1 MASWQIRIDVG
12 GTFTDGW
19 ALSPEGICRRCKV
32 LSSGIIRTRVVS
44 CQDGWVVCERP
55 LSEHAAG
62 LEGFRAAEGEVV
74 LESRPNEGRLRF
86 GVEIPAGTTLELTS
100 GEDAAVV
107 AARLLSG
114 TAPGERFPDCDL
126 RVATT
131 RGTNALLEG
140 KGEPVDLITSVGFE
154 SLLEIRD
161 QRRPD
166 LFELSP
172 TIAIPVTRQVVGV
185 PGRCDRK
192 GGEIEELDLS
202 VLVDFQPGK
211 AVAVALVNA
220 DQAPQHEKRVAA
232 FLEELGC
239 ENPSVSHELA
249 PVMRLW
255 PRMETAV
262 ANAYLSPIM
271 GEFVAGLQASLPGV
285 SVSLMTS
292 AGQLKSL
299 EAFRPIDSLLSG
311 PAGGIAGAAALAK
324 SAGLDRVLTVDMGGT
339 STDVARIAGEPGYRY
354 EQVIGPV
361 KVLAPAVRIETVAA
375 GGGSIC
381 RWHNGGLEVG
391 PESAGSDPGPAC
403 YGRGGPLTVTDV
415 NLLLGLM
422 DERKAG
428 IPLDRNAAHE
438 KFEDLRVA
446 MGGNPDSGELLKGLR
461 KIAINHMAEALRQ
474 VSTREGYDCRD
485 HALIAFGGAGPQHA
499 CALAR
504 ELGIRT
510 ILIPGDAGLL
520 SAWGLHQAGD
530 RELRT
535 RQILR
540 PLDGSVNEEMS
551 GLSEGRAIHRGLFEL
566 RLKGQDS
573 CLEIETPEKT
583 SFAELVSEFEA
594 RYLALYGYERP
605 ADREIE
611 WVTLRVELKGSSPE
625 SASETFKMTGLV
637 EEDRIEQDAFST
649 LCLEK
654 GWRVFEGSNGS
665 LKLEWEGEDAQ
676 SEQTLLV
683 VEAELFRRRF
693 EGVVEEMGELLRR
706 TALSTNIKER
716 LDFSCAL
723 LDSKGFLVV
732 NAPHIPVHLGA
743 LGLCVRKVS
752 VDHSWQEGETVVVNH
767 PAFGGSHLPDVTVIS
782 PVFVSGELI
791 GFVANRAHHAEI
803 GGKTPGSMP
812 PDATCLAEEG
822 IVIPPTLFTEIGP
835 DFFKESR
842 SPADN
847 IADLTAQV
855 AANRHGVQAVRAL
868 TSSSSVETITGHMEG
883 LYRRATGIL
892 EHSLGGFLECRAS
905 DQMDDGSVIQVAISL
920 GKKLR
925 VDFTGSAGTHPGN
938 LNATPAIVRSAV
950 LYALRLW
957 VDEDMPLNEGL
968 LENVEIITEEGILNP
983 PLTADPATC
992 PAVVGGNI
1000 ETSQR
1005 IVDVLLQALGI
1016 QSNGQGTM
1024 NNFLFGNERFGFYE
1038 TIGGGAGAGPGW
1050 NGRSG
1055 CHVHM
1060 SNTAITDVEVLEERY
1075 PVRVREFAI
1084 RRGSGGE
1091 GVWKGGDGLIREIE
1105 FLESM
1110 TVSLLTQRRNQ
1121 GPQPNGLAGRQQHF
1135 HGGEWLEL
1143 AGITSLEV
1151 VPGDRIRIETPGG
1164 GGWLQECETRVS
1176 LRHEQRKTSDY
1187 DLPQNILWMER
1198 RRPCD
1203 HAQV

>member
-1 MASWQIRIDVG
+1 MSDHP
-12 GTFTDGW
+12 
-19 ALSPEGICRRCKV
+19 S
-32 LSSGIIRTRVVS
+32 
-44 CQDGWVVCERP
+44 
-55 LSEHAAG
+55 G
-62 LEGFRAAEGEVV
+62 LEGFETTDGQVV
-74 LESRPNEGRLRF
+74 LESRPNEGKLRF
-86 GVEIPAGTTLELTS
+86 ETAIPAGTTLELTS

-114 TAPGERFPDCDL
+114 TAPGEHFPKCDL

-161 QRRPD
+161 QRRPH

-172 TIAIPVTRQVVGV
+172 SIAIPVTRQVIGV
-185 PGRCDRK
+185 AGRWDRK
-192 GGEIEELDLS
+192 GVEIEELDLA
-202 VLVDFQPGK
+202 VLADFRPGK
-211 AVAVALVNA
+211 AVAVALLNA
-220 DQAPQHEKRVAA
+220 DLVPEHEERVTAC
-232 FLEELGC
+232 LLELGC
-239 ENPSVSHELA
+239 ENVSVSHELA
-249 PVMRLW
+249 PVIRLW

-262 ANAYLSPIM
+262 ANAYLTPIM
-271 GEFVAGLQASLPGV
+271 GEFVARIQAGLPGV
-285 SVSLMTS
+285 PVTLMTS

-299 EAFRPIDSLLSG
+299 DLYRPVDSLLSG

-324 SAGLDRVLTVDMGGT
+324 SVKLDRVLTFDMGGT

-354 EQVIGPV
+354 EQQIGPV

-381 RWHNGGLEVG
+381 QWRNGGLEVG
-391 PESAGSDPGPAC
+391 PESAGSEPGPAC

-422 DERKAG
+422 DEDKAG
-428 IPLDRNAAHE
+428 IPLDRAASLE
-438 KFEDLRVA
+438 KFEKLRMA
-446 MGGNPDSGELLKGLR
+446 IGGSPNENELLNGLR
-461 KIAINHMAEALRQ
+461 KIAINHMAEALRL

-510 ILIPGDAGLL
+510 ILIPSDAGLL

-530 RELRT
+530 RELRV

-540 PLDGSVNEEMS
+540 QLDESVNEEILELS
-551 GLSEGRAIHRGLFEL
+551 GARSIHRCLFEL

-573 CLEIETPEKT
+573 CLEIETQGRT
-583 SFAELVSEFEA
+583 SLAELVSEFEA
-594 RYLALYGYERP
+594 RYRALYGYERP
-605 ADREIE
+605 AGREIE
-611 WVTLRVELKGSSPE
+611 WVTLRVELAGNSLDVE
-625 SASETFKMTGLV
+625 VETFEMVGLV

-649 LCLEK
+649 LSLEK

-665 LKLEWEGEDAQ
+665 VKLEWEGEEIRSD
-676 SEQTLLV
+676 QTLSV

-723 LDSKGFLVV
+723 LDARGFLVV

-752 VDHSWQEGETVVVNH
+752 ENHTWSEGETIVVNH

-782 PVFVSGELI
+782 PIFESDQLL

-822 IVIPPTLFTEIGP
+822 IVIPPTLFDEMGP
-835 DFFKESR
+835 DFFNESR

-855 AANRHGVQAVRAL
+855 SANRHGVAAIREMVA
-868 TSSSSVETITGHMEG
+868 SSSVAAVANHMEG
-883 LYRRATGIL
+883 LYQRATGIL
-892 EHSLGGFLECRAS
+892 ARSLTGFSDCRAA
-905 DQMDDGSVIQVAISL
+905 DQMDDGSVIQVAMSCHD
-920 GKKLR
+920 KLR
-925 VDFTGSAGTHPGN
+925 IDFTGSAGTHPGN

-957 VDEDMPLNEGL
+957 VNEDMPLNEGL
-968 LENVEIITEEGILNP
+968 LENVEIITEVGILDP
-983 PLTADPATC
+983 PLTADPTTC

-1016 QSNGQGTM
+1016 QANGQGTM
-1024 NNFLFGNERFGFYE
+1024 NNFLFGNDRFGFYE
-1038 TIGGGAGAGPGW
+1038 TMGGGAGAGPGW

-1060 SNTAITDVEVLEERY
+1060 SNTAITDVEILEERY

-1091 GVWKGGDGLIREIE
+1091 GTWKGGDGLIREIE
-1105 FLESM
+1105 FLEAM
-1110 TVSLLTQRRNQ
+1110 TVSLLTQRRTR
-1121 GPQPNGLAGRQQHF
+1121 GPQPNGQPGRQQHF
-1135 HGGEWLEL
+1135 HAGEWQEL
-1143 AGITSLEV
+1143 KGITSVEV
-1151 VPGDRIRIETPGG
+1151 VLGDRIRIETPGG
-1164 GGWLQECETRVS
+1164 GGWLQESQTCV
-1176 LRHEQRKTSDY
+1176 
-1187 DLPQNILWMER
+1187 
-1198 RRPCD
+1198 
-1203 HAQV
+1203 

>member
-1 MASWQIRIDVG
+1 MAAWQIRIDVG

-19 ALSPEGICRRCKV
+19 ALSPQGACLRCKL

-44 CQDGWVVCERP
+44 SQGGWVLCERP
-55 LSEHAAG
+55 LSDHPSG
-62 LEGFRAAEGEVV
+62 LEGFETTDGQVV
-74 LESRPNEGRLRF
+74 LESRPNEGKLRF
-86 GVEIPAGTTLELTS
+86 ETAIPAGTTLELTS

-114 TAPGERFPDCDL
+114 TAPGEHFPKCDL

-161 QRRPD
+161 QRRPH

-172 TIAIPVTRQVVGV
+172 SIAIPVTRQVIGV
-185 PGRCDRK
+185 AGRWDRK
-192 GGEIEELDLS
+192 GVEIEELDLA
-202 VLVDFQPGK
+202 VLAGFRPGK
-211 AVAVALVNA
+211 AVAVALLNA
-220 DQAPQHEKRVAA
+220 DLVPEHEERVTAC
-232 FLEELGC
+232 LLELGC
-239 ENPSVSHELA
+239 ENVSVSHELA
-249 PVMRLW
+249 PVIRLW

-262 ANAYLSPIM
+262 ANAYLTPIM
-271 GEFVAGLQASLPGV
+271 GEFVARIQAGLPGV
-285 SVSLMTS
+285 PVTLMTS

-299 EAFRPIDSLLSG
+299 DLYRPVDSLLSG

-324 SAGLDRVLTVDMGGT
+324 SVKLDRVLTFDMGGT

-354 EQVIGPV
+354 EQQIGPV

-381 RWHNGGLEVG
+381 QWRNGGLEVG
-391 PESAGSDPGPAC
+391 PESAGSEPGPAC

-422 DERKAG
+422 DEDKAG
-428 IPLDRNAAHE
+428 IPLDRAASLE
-438 KFEDLRVA
+438 KFEKLRMA
-446 MGGNPDSGELLKGLR
+446 IGGSPNENELLNGLR
-461 KIAINHMAEALRQ
+461 KIAINHMAEALRL

-510 ILIPGDAGLL
+510 ILIPSDAGLL

-530 RELRT
+530 RELRV

-540 PLDGSVNEEMS
+540 QLDESVNEEILELS
-551 GLSEGRAIHRGLFEL
+551 GARSIHRCLFEL

-573 CLEIETPEKT
+573 CLEIETQGRT
-583 SFAELVSEFEA
+583 SLAELVSEFEA
-594 RYLALYGYERP
+594 RYWALYGYERP
-605 ADREIE
+605 AGREIE
-611 WVTLRVELKGSSPE
+611 WVTLRVELAGNSLDVE
-625 SASETFKMTGLV
+625 VETFEMVGLV

-649 LCLEK
+649 LSLEK

-665 LKLEWEGEDAQ
+665 VKLEWEGEEIRSD
-676 SEQTLLV
+676 QTLSV

-723 LDSKGFLVV
+723 LDARGFLVV

-752 VDHSWQEGETVVVNH
+752 ENHTWSEGETIVVNH

-782 PVFVSGELI
+782 PIFESDQLL

-822 IVIPPTLFTEIGP
+822 IVIPPTLFDEIGP
-835 DFFKESR
+835 DFFNESR

-855 AANRHGVQAVRAL
+855 SANRHGVAAIREMVA
-868 TSSSSVETITGHMEG
+868 SSSVATVANHMEG
-883 LYRRATGIL
+883 LYQRATGIL
-892 EHSLGGFLECRAS
+892 ARSLTGFSDCRAA
-905 DQMDDGSVIQVAISL
+905 DQMDDGSVIQVAMSCHD
-920 GKKLR
+920 KLR
-925 VDFTGSAGTHPGN
+925 IDFTGSAGTHPGN

-957 VDEDMPLNEGL
+957 VNEDMPLNEGL
-968 LENVEIITEEGILNP
+968 LENVEIITEVGILDP
-983 PLTADPATC
+983 PLTADPTTC

-1016 QSNGQGTM
+1016 QANGQGTM
-1024 NNFLFGNERFGFYE
+1024 NNFLFGNDRFGFYE
-1038 TIGGGAGAGPGW
+1038 TMGGGAGAGPGW

-1060 SNTAITDVEVLEERY
+1060 SNTAITDVEILEERY

-1091 GVWKGGDGLIREIE
+1091 GTWKGGDGLIREIE
-1105 FLESM
+1105 FLEAM
-1110 TVSLLTQRRNQ
+1110 TVSLLTQRRTR
-1121 GPQPNGLAGRQQHF
+1121 GPQPNGQPGRQQHF
-1135 HGGEWLEL
+1135 HAGEWQEL
-1143 AGITSLEV
+1143 KGITSVEV
-1151 VPGDRIRIETPGG
+1151 VLGDRIRIETPGG
-1164 GGWLQECETRVS
+1164 GGWLQESQTCV
-1176 LRHEQRKTSDY
+1176 
-1187 DLPQNILWMER
+1187 
-1198 RRPCD
+1198 
-1203 HAQV
+1203 

>member
-1 MASWQIRIDVG
+1 MAAWQIRIDVG

-19 ALSPEGICRRCKV
+19 ALSPEGVCLRCKV

-44 CQDGWVVCERP
+44 SRDGWVVCEKA
-55 LSEHAAG
+55 LSGHSSG
-62 LEGFRAAEGEVV
+62 LEGFRTSEGEVV
-74 LESRPNEGRLRF
+74 LESSPLEGRLRF
-86 GVEIPAGTTLELTS
+86 ASDLPPGRMIELTS

-107 AARLLSG
+107 AARLLTG
-114 TAPGERFPDCDL
+114 TSPREKFPDCDL

-140 KGEPVDLITSVGFE
+140 KGEPVDLITSSGFE

-172 TIAIPVTRQVVGV
+172 SIAIPVTRKVIGLA
-185 PGRCDRK
+185 GRGDRN
-192 GGEIEELDLS
+192 GREIEALNLDSLD
-202 VLVDFQPGK
+202 DFHPGK
-211 AVAVALVNA
+211 AVAIAMLNA
-220 DQAPQHEKRVAA
+220 DQFPQHEVRVAEY
-232 FLEELGC
+232 LEANGC
-239 ENPSVSHELA
+239 ENISVSHILA
-249 PVMRLW
+249 PVIRLW

-271 GEFVAGLQASLPGV
+271 HEFITEIQAGLPGV
-285 SVSLMTS
+285 PVSLMTS
-292 AGQLKSL
+292 SGQLKSL
-299 EAFRPIDSLLSG
+299 DMFRPIDGLLSG

-324 SAGLDRVLTVDMGGT
+324 AADMGCVLTLDMGGT
-339 STDVARIAGEPGYRY
+339 STDVARISGEPGYRY

-361 KVLAPAVRIETVAA
+361 KVLAPAVQIETVAA

-381 RWHNGGLEVG
+381 QWRNGGLEVG

-422 DERKAG
+422 EEGKAG
-428 IPLDRNAAHE
+428 IPLNREASLAKLE
-438 KFEDLRVA
+438 ELRVA
-446 MGGNPDSGELLKGLR
+446 IGGTLDSRDLLMGLR

-474 VSTREGYDCRD
+474 VSTREGYDCRE

-504 ELGIRT
+504 ELEIRT

-535 RQILR
+535 KQILR
-540 PLDGSVNEEMS
+540 PLDGSVDDEIRK
-551 GLSEGRAIHRGLFEL
+551 LSAGRSIHRCLFEL
-566 RLKGQDS
+566 RLAGQDS
-573 CLEIETPEKT
+573 CLEIEMREKV
-583 SFAELVSEFEA
+583 SVAELVSAFES
-594 RYLALYGYERP
+594 RYRSLYGYERP
-605 ADREIE
+605 SDREIE
-611 WVTLRVELKGSSPE
+611 WVTLRVELIGSS
-625 SASETFKMTGLV
+625 SVVAKETFEIIGLV

-654 GWRVFEGSNGS
+654 GWRLYRGSRGS
-665 LKLEWEGEDAQ
+665 LKLEWDGQEIGSKE
-676 SEQTLLV
+676 SLSV

-723 LDSKGFLVV
+723 LDSRGFLVV

-743 LGLCVRKVS
+743 LGLCVRKIS
-752 VDHSWQEGETVVVNH
+752 ESHPWKDGDTIVVNH

-782 PVFVSGELI
+782 PVFVAEGLL

-803 GGKTPGSMP
+803 GGRTPGSMP
-812 PDATCLAEEG
+812 PDATCLEEEG
-822 IVIPPTLFTEIGP
+822 VVIPPTLFSAIGV
-835 DFFKESR
+835 DFFNKSR
-842 SPADN
+842 SPSDN

-855 AANRHGVQAVRAL
+855 SANAHGVEAIRAMAA
-868 TSSSSVETITGHMEG
+868 SSSFEAITRHMRG
-883 LYRRATGIL
+883 LYERAADKL
-892 EHSLGGFLECRAS
+892 DQRLVGFFECGAS
-905 DQMDDGSVIQVAISL
+905 DQMDDGSVIQVAMSFDER
-920 GKKLR
+920 LR
-925 VDFTGSAGTHPGN
+925 IDFTGSAGTHPGN
-938 LNATPAIVRSAV
+938 LNAPPAIVRSAV

-957 VDEDMPLNEGL
+957 IDEDIPLNEGL
-968 LENVEIITEEGILNP
+968 LERVEIITDEGILDP
-983 PLTADPATC
+983 PLTADPGTC

-1005 IVDVLLQALGI
+1005 VVDVLLEALAIQA
-1016 QSNGQGTM
+1016 NGQGTM
-1024 NNFLFGNERFGFYE
+1024 NNLIFGNERFGFYE
-1038 TIGGGAGAGPGW
+1038 TIGGGSGAGPGW

-1055 CHVHM
+1055 AHVHM
-1060 SNTAITDVEVLEERY
+1060 SNTAITDVEILEERY
-1075 PVRVREFAI
+1075 PVRVNEFAI

-1091 GVWKGGDGLIREIE
+1091 GFWKGGDGLIREIE
-1105 FLESM
+1105 FLEEM

-1121 GPQPNGLAGRQQHF
+1121 GPRPNGKPGRQQHF
-1135 HGGEWLEL
+1135 HAGEWRELE
-1143 AGITSLEV
+1143 GITSVEV
-1151 VPGDRIRIETPGG
+1151 VSGDRIRIETPGG
-1164 GGWLQECETRVS
+1164 GGWLQESLTRV
-1176 LRHEQRKTSDY
+1176 
-1187 DLPQNILWMER
+1187 
-1198 RRPCD
+1198 
-1203 HAQV
+1203 

>member
-1 MASWQIRIDVG
+1 MAAWQIRIDVG

-19 ALSPEGICRRCKV
+19 ALSPEGVCLRCKV

-44 CQDGWVVCERP
+44 IEDGWVVCERA
-55 LSEHAAG
+55 LSAHPSG
-62 LEGFRAAEGEVV
+62 LEGFRTGEGQVV
-74 LESRPNEGRLRF
+74 LASCPRDGKLRF
-86 GVEIPAGTTLELTS
+86 ASEVPVGQTLELTS
-100 GEDAAVV
+100 GENAAVV
-107 AARLLSG
+107 VARLLTG
-114 TAPGERFPDCDL
+114 TAPGESFPGCDL

-140 KGEPVDLITSVGFE
+140 KGEPVDLITSFGFE

-172 TIAIPVTRQVVGV
+172 SISIPVTRQVIGL

-192 GGEIEELDLS
+192 GREIEALDLNALS
-202 VLVDFQPGK
+202 RFEPGR
-211 AVAVALVNA
+211 AVAIAMPNA
-220 DQAPQHEKRVAA
+220 DQSPQHELRVAEY
-232 FLEELGC
+232 LEANGC
-239 ENPSVSHELA
+239 ANVSVSHILA
-249 PVMRLW
+249 PVIRLW

-271 GEFVAGLQASLPGV
+271 REFIAEIQAGLPEV
-285 SVSLMTS
+285 PVSLMTS
-292 AGQLKSL
+292 SGQLKSL
-299 EAFRPIDSLLSG
+299 EMFRPIDGLLSG

-324 SAGLDRVLTVDMGGT
+324 AAGMSCVLTFDMGGT

-354 EQVIGPV
+354 EQEIGPV

-381 RWHNGGLEVG
+381 QWRNGGLEVG
-391 PESAGSDPGPAC
+391 PESAGADPGPAC

-422 DERKAG
+422 DEGKAG
-428 IPLDRNAAHE
+428 IPLDREASLR
-438 KFEDLRVA
+438 KFEELRLA
-446 MGGNPDSGELLKGLR
+446 IGGSLDSRELLNGLR
-461 KIAINHMAEALRQ
+461 KIAINHMAEALRL

-504 ELGIRT
+504 ELEIRT

-535 RQILR
+535 QQILR
-540 PLDGSVNEEMS
+540 PLDGSVDIEIQR
-551 GLSEGRAIHRGLFEL
+551 LSEGRSIHRCLFEL
-566 RLKGQDS
+566 RLTGQDS
-573 CLEIETPEKT
+573 CLEIETQEKT
-583 SFAELVSEFEA
+583 SVVELVSEFES
-594 RYLALYGYERP
+594 RYRTLYGYERP
-605 ADREIE
+605 AGREIE
-611 WVTLRVELKGSSPE
+611 WVALRVELRGSSPVVE
-625 SASETFKMTGLV
+625 KEIFEMSEFI

-649 LCLEK
+649 VSLEK
-654 GWRVFEGSNGS
+654 GWRVYQGSRGS
-665 LKLEWEGEDAQ
+665 LKLEWEGAQ
-676 SEQTLLV
+676 EGSQETLVV

-716 LDFSCAL
+716 LDFSCAF
-723 LDSKGFLVV
+723 LDSRGFLVV

-752 VDHSWQEGETVVVNH
+752 ASHFWKDGETIVVNH

-782 PVFVSGELI
+782 PVFVAEGLI

-812 PDATCLAEEG
+812 PDAICLAEEG
-822 IVIPPTLFTEIGP
+822 IVIPPTLFSAIGV
-835 DFFKESR
+835 DFFNESR
-842 SPADN
+842 SPSDN
-847 IADLTAQV
+847 IADLIAQV
-855 AANRHGVQAVRAL
+855 SANRHGVEAIRSMAA
-868 TSSSSVETITGHMEG
+868 SSSFKTITGHMQG
-883 LYRRATGIL
+883 LYERATRIL
-892 EHSLGGFLECRAS
+892 DQSLAGFVECGAC
-905 DQMDDGSVIQVAISL
+905 DQMDDGSVIQVAISFDE
-920 GKKLR
+920 KLR

-938 LNATPAIVRSAV
+938 LNAPPAIVRSAV

-968 LENVEIITEEGILNP
+968 LEKVEIITEEGILDP
-983 PLTADPATC
+983 PLTADSTTC

-1005 IVDVLLQALGI
+1005 VVDVLLQALGI
-1016 QSNGQGTM
+1016 QANGQGTM

-1055 CHVHM
+1055 SHVHM

-1091 GVWKGGDGLIREIE
+1091 GFWKGGDGLIREIE
-1105 FLESM
+1105 FLEAM
-1110 TVSLLTQRRNQ
+1110 TVSLLTQRRNR
-1121 GPQPNGLAGRQQHF
+1121 GPRPNGQAGRQQHY
-1135 HGGEWLEL
+1135 HAGEWRELE
-1143 AGITSLEV
+1143 GITSVDV
-1151 VPGDRIRIETPGG
+1151 VSGDRIRIETPGG
-1164 GGWLQECETRVS
+1164 GGWLQESRTRV
-1176 LRHEQRKTSDY
+1176 
-1187 DLPQNILWMER
+1187 
-1198 RRPCD
+1198 
-1203 HAQV
+1203 

>member
-1 MASWQIRIDVG
+1 MAAWQIRIDVG

-19 ALSPEGICRRCKV
+19 ALSPQGACLRCKL

-44 CQDGWVVCERP
+44 SQGGWVLCERP
-55 LSEHAAG
+55 LSDHPSG
-62 LEGFRAAEGEVV
+62 LEGFETTDGQVV
-74 LESRPNEGRLRF
+74 LESRPNEGKLRF
-86 GVEIPAGTTLELTS
+86 ETAIPAGTTLELTS

-114 TAPGERFPDCDL
+114 TAPGEHFPKCDL

-161 QRRPD
+161 QRRPH

-172 TIAIPVTRQVVGV
+172 SIAIPVTRQVIGV
-185 PGRCDRK
+185 AGRWDRK
-192 GGEIEELDLS
+192 GVEIEELDLA
-202 VLVDFQPGK
+202 VLAGFRPGK
-211 AVAVALVNA
+211 AVAVALLNA
-220 DQAPQHEKRVAA
+220 DLVPEHEERVTAC
-232 FLEELGC
+232 LLELGC
-239 ENPSVSHELA
+239 ENISVSHELA
-249 PVMRLW
+249 PVIRLW

-271 GEFVAGLQASLPGV
+271 GEFVARIQAGLPGV
-285 SVSLMTS
+285 PVTLMTS

-299 EAFRPIDSLLSG
+299 DLYRPVDSLLSG

-324 SAGLDRVLTVDMGGT
+324 SVKLDRVLTFDMGGT

-354 EQVIGPV
+354 EQQIGPV

-381 RWHNGGLEVG
+381 QWRNGGLEVG
-391 PESAGSDPGPAC
+391 PESAGSEPGPAC

-422 DERKAG
+422 DEDKAG
-428 IPLDRNAAHE
+428 IPLDRAASLE
-438 KFEDLRVA
+438 KFEKLRMA
-446 MGGNPDSGELLKGLR
+446 IGGSPNENELLNGLR
-461 KIAINHMAEALRQ
+461 KIAINHMAEALRL

-510 ILIPGDAGLL
+510 ILIPSDAGLL

-530 RELRT
+530 RELRV

-540 PLDGSVNEEMS
+540 QLDESVNEEILELS
-551 GLSEGRAIHRGLFEL
+551 GARSIHRCLFEL

-573 CLEIETPEKT
+573 CLEIETQGRT
-583 SFAELVSEFEA
+583 SLAELVSEFEA
-594 RYLALYGYERP
+594 RYWALYGYERP
-605 ADREIE
+605 AGREIE
-611 WVTLRVELKGSSPE
+611 WVTLRVELAGNSLDVE
-625 SASETFKMTGLV
+625 VETFEMVGLV

-649 LCLEK
+649 LSLEK

-665 LKLEWEGEDAQ
+665 VKLEWEGEEIRSD
-676 SEQTLLV
+676 QTLSV

-723 LDSKGFLVV
+723 LDARGFLVV

-752 VDHSWQEGETVVVNH
+752 ENHTWSEGETIVVNH

-782 PVFVSGELI
+782 PIFESDQLL

-822 IVIPPTLFTEIGP
+822 IVIPPTLFDEIGP
-835 DFFKESR
+835 DFFNESR

-855 AANRHGVQAVRAL
+855 SANRHGVAAIREMVA
-868 TSSSSVETITGHMEG
+868 SSSVATVANHMEG
-883 LYRRATGIL
+883 LYQRATGIL
-892 EHSLGGFLECRAS
+892 ARSLTGFSDCRAA
-905 DQMDDGSVIQVAISL
+905 DQMDDGSVIQVAMSCHD
-920 GKKLR
+920 KLR
-925 VDFTGSAGTHPGN
+925 IDFTGSAGTHPGN

-957 VDEDMPLNEGL
+957 VNEDMPLNEGL
-968 LENVEIITEEGILNP
+968 LENVEIITEVGILDP
-983 PLTADPATC
+983 PLTADPTTC

-1016 QSNGQGTM
+1016 QANGQGTM
-1024 NNFLFGNERFGFYE
+1024 NNFLFGNDRFGFYE
-1038 TIGGGAGAGPGW
+1038 TMGGGAGAGPGW

-1060 SNTAITDVEVLEERY
+1060 SNTAITDVEILEERY

-1091 GVWKGGDGLIREIE
+1091 GTWKGGDGLIREIE
-1105 FLESM
+1105 FLEAM
-1110 TVSLLTQRRNQ
+1110 TVSLLTQRRTR
-1121 GPQPNGLAGRQQHF
+1121 GPQPNGQPGRQQHF
-1135 HGGEWLEL
+1135 HAGEWQEL
-1143 AGITSLEV
+1143 KGITSVEV
-1151 VPGDRIRIETPGG
+1151 VLGDRIRIETPGG
-1164 GGWLQECETRVS
+1164 GGWLQESQTCV
-1176 LRHEQRKTSDY
+1176 
-1187 DLPQNILWMER
+1187 
-1198 RRPCD
+1198 
-1203 HAQV
+1203 

>member
-1 MASWQIRIDVG
+1 MAAWQIRIDVG

-19 ALSPEGICRRCKV
+19 ALSPQGACLRCKL

-44 CQDGWVVCERP
+44 CQGGWVLCERP
-55 LSEHAAG
+55 LSDHPSG
-62 LEGFRAAEGEVV
+62 LEGFETTDGQVV
-74 LESRPNEGRLRF
+74 LESRPNEGKLRF
-86 GVEIPAGTTLELTS
+86 ETAIPAGTTLELTS

-114 TAPGERFPDCDL
+114 TAPGEHFPKCDL

-161 QRRPD
+161 QRRPH

-172 TIAIPVTRQVVGV
+172 SIAIPVTRQVIGV
-185 PGRCDRK
+185 AGRWDRK
-192 GGEIEELDLS
+192 GVEIEELDLA
-202 VLVDFQPGK
+202 VLAGFRPGK
-211 AVAVALVNA
+211 AVAVALLNA
-220 DQAPQHEKRVAA
+220 DLVPEHEERVTAC
-232 FLEELGC
+232 LLELGC
-239 ENPSVSHELA
+239 ENVSVSHELA
-249 PVMRLW
+249 PVIRLW

-262 ANAYLSPIM
+262 ANAYLTPIM
-271 GEFVAGLQASLPGV
+271 GEFVARIQAGLPGV
-285 SVSLMTS
+285 PVTLMTS

-299 EAFRPIDSLLSG
+299 DLYRPVDSLLSG

-324 SAGLDRVLTVDMGGT
+324 SVKLDRVLTFDMGGT

-354 EQVIGPV
+354 EQQIGPV

-381 RWHNGGLEVG
+381 QWRNGGLEVG
-391 PESAGSDPGPAC
+391 PESAGSEPGPAC

-422 DERKAG
+422 DEDKAG
-428 IPLDRNAAHE
+428 IPLDRAASLE
-438 KFEDLRVA
+438 KFEKLRMA
-446 MGGNPDSGELLKGLR
+446 IGGSPNENELLNGLR
-461 KIAINHMAEALRQ
+461 KIAINHMAEALRL

-510 ILIPGDAGLL
+510 ILIPSDAGLL

-530 RELRT
+530 RELRV

-540 PLDGSVNEEMS
+540 QLDESVNEEILELS
-551 GLSEGRAIHRGLFEL
+551 GARSIHRCLFEL

-573 CLEIETPEKT
+573 CLEIETQGRT
-583 SFAELVSEFEA
+583 SLAELVSEFEA
-594 RYLALYGYERP
+594 RYRALYGYERP
-605 ADREIE
+605 AGREIE
-611 WVTLRVELKGSSPE
+611 WVTLRVELAGNSLDVE
-625 SASETFKMTGLV
+625 VETFEMVGLV

-649 LCLEK
+649 LSLEK

-665 LKLEWEGEDAQ
+665 VKLEWEGEEIRSD
-676 SEQTLLV
+676 QTLSV

-723 LDSKGFLVV
+723 LDARGFLVV

-752 VDHSWQEGETVVVNH
+752 ENHTWSEGETIVVNH

-782 PVFVSGELI
+782 PIFESDQLL

-822 IVIPPTLFTEIGP
+822 IVIPPTLFDEIGP
-835 DFFKESR
+835 DFFNESR

-855 AANRHGVQAVRAL
+855 SANRHGVAAIREMVA
-868 TSSSSVETITGHMEG
+868 SSSVAAVANHMEG
-883 LYRRATGIL
+883 LYQRATGIL
-892 EHSLGGFLECRAS
+892 ARSLTGFSDCRAA
-905 DQMDDGSVIQVAISL
+905 DQMDDGSVIQVAMSCHD
-920 GKKLR
+920 KLR
-925 VDFTGSAGTHPGN
+925 IDFTGSAGTHPGN

-957 VDEDMPLNEGL
+957 VNEDIPLNEGL
-968 LENVEIITEEGILNP
+968 LENVEIITEVGILDP
-983 PLTADPATC
+983 PLTADPTTC

-1016 QSNGQGTM
+1016 QANGQGTM
-1024 NNFLFGNERFGFYE
+1024 NNFLFGNDRFGFYE
-1038 TIGGGAGAGPGW
+1038 TMGGGAGAGPGW

-1060 SNTAITDVEVLEERY
+1060 SNTAITDVEILEERY

-1091 GVWKGGDGLIREIE
+1091 GTWKGGDGLIREIE
-1105 FLESM
+1105 FLEAM
-1110 TVSLLTQRRNQ
+1110 TVSLLTQRRTR
-1121 GPQPNGLAGRQQHF
+1121 GPQPNGQPGRQQHF
-1135 HGGEWLEL
+1135 HAGEWQEL
-1143 AGITSLEV
+1143 KGITSVEV
-1151 VPGDRIRIETPGG
+1151 VLGDRIRIETPGG
-1164 GGWLQECETRVS
+1164 GGWLQESQTCV
-1176 LRHEQRKTSDY
+1176 
-1187 DLPQNILWMER
+1187 
-1198 RRPCD
+1198 
-1203 HAQV
+1203 

>member
-1 MASWQIRIDVG
+1 MAAWQIRIDVG

-19 ALSPEGICRRCKV
+19 ALSPQGACLRCKL

-44 CQDGWVVCERP
+44 CQGGWVLCERP
-55 LSEHAAG
+55 LSDHPSG
-62 LEGFRAAEGEVV
+62 LEGFETTDGQVV
-74 LESRPNEGRLRF
+74 LESRPNEGKLRF
-86 GVEIPAGTTLELTS
+86 ETAIPAGTTLELTS

-114 TAPGERFPDCDL
+114 TAPGEHFPKCDL

-161 QRRPD
+161 QRRPH

-172 TIAIPVTRQVVGV
+172 SIAIPVTRQVIGV
-185 PGRCDRK
+185 AGRWDRK
-192 GGEIEELDLS
+192 GVEIEELDLA
-202 VLVDFQPGK
+202 VLAGFRPGK
-211 AVAVALVNA
+211 AVAVALLNA
-220 DQAPQHEKRVAA
+220 DLVPEHEERVTAC
-232 FLEELGC
+232 LLELGC
-239 ENPSVSHELA
+239 ENVSVSHELA
-249 PVMRLW
+249 PVIRLW

-262 ANAYLSPIM
+262 ANAYLTPIM
-271 GEFVAGLQASLPGV
+271 GEFVARIQAGLPGV
-285 SVSLMTS
+285 PVTLMTS

-299 EAFRPIDSLLSG
+299 DLYRPVDSLLSG

-324 SAGLDRVLTVDMGGT
+324 SVKLDRVLTFDMGGT

-354 EQVIGPV
+354 EQQIGPV

-381 RWHNGGLEVG
+381 QWRNGGLEVG
-391 PESAGSDPGPAC
+391 PESAGSEPGPAC

-422 DERKAG
+422 DEDKAG
-428 IPLDRNAAHE
+428 IPLDRAASLE
-438 KFEDLRVA
+438 KFEKLRMA
-446 MGGNPDSGELLKGLR
+446 IGGSPNENELLNGLR
-461 KIAINHMAEALRQ
+461 KIAINHMAEALRL

-510 ILIPGDAGLL
+510 ILIPSDAGLL

-530 RELRT
+530 RELRV

-540 PLDGSVNEEMS
+540 QLDESVNEEILELS
-551 GLSEGRAIHRGLFEL
+551 GARSIHRCLFEL

-573 CLEIETPEKT
+573 CLEIETQGRT
-583 SFAELVSEFEA
+583 SLAELVSEFEA
-594 RYLALYGYERP
+594 RYRALYGYERP
-605 ADREIE
+605 AGREIE
-611 WVTLRVELKGSSPE
+611 WVTLRVELAGNSLDVE
-625 SASETFKMTGLV
+625 VETFEMVGLV

-649 LCLEK
+649 LSLEK

-665 LKLEWEGEDAQ
+665 VKLEWEGEEIRSD
-676 SEQTLLV
+676 QTLSV

-723 LDSKGFLVV
+723 LDARGFLVV

-752 VDHSWQEGETVVVNH
+752 ENHTWSEGETIVVNH

-782 PVFVSGELI
+782 PIFESDQLL

-822 IVIPPTLFTEIGP
+822 IVIPPTLFDEIGP
-835 DFFKESR
+835 DFFNESR

-855 AANRHGVQAVRAL
+855 SANRHGVAAIREMVA
-868 TSSSSVETITGHMEG
+868 SSSVATVANHMEG
-883 LYRRATGIL
+883 LYQRATEIL
-892 EHSLGGFLECRAS
+892 ARSLTGFSDCRAA
-905 DQMDDGSVIQVAISL
+905 DQMDDGSVIQVAMSCHD
-920 GKKLR
+920 KLR
-925 VDFTGSAGTHPGN
+925 IDFTGSAGTHPGN

-957 VDEDMPLNEGL
+957 VNEDIPLNEGL
-968 LENVEIITEEGILNP
+968 LENVEIITEVGILDP
-983 PLTADPATC
+983 PLTADPTTC

-1016 QSNGQGTM
+1016 QANGQGTM
-1024 NNFLFGNERFGFYE
+1024 NNFLFGNDRFGFYE
-1038 TIGGGAGAGPGW
+1038 TMGGGAGAGPGW

-1060 SNTAITDVEVLEERY
+1060 SNTAITDVEILEERY

-1091 GVWKGGDGLIREIE
+1091 GTWKGGDGLIREIE
-1105 FLESM
+1105 FLEAM
-1110 TVSLLTQRRNQ
+1110 TVSLLTQRRTR
-1121 GPQPNGLAGRQQHF
+1121 GPQPNGQPGRQQHF
-1135 HGGEWLEL
+1135 HAGEWQEL
-1143 AGITSLEV
+1143 KGITSVEV
-1151 VPGDRIRIETPGG
+1151 VLGDRIRIETPGG
-1164 GGWLQECETRVS
+1164 GGWLQESQTCV
-1176 LRHEQRKTSDY
+1176 
-1187 DLPQNILWMER
+1187 
-1198 RRPCD
+1198 
-1203 HAQV
+1203 

>member
-1 MASWQIRIDVG
+1 MAAWQIRIDVG

-19 ALSPEGICRRCKV
+19 ALSPQGACLRCKL

-44 CQDGWVVCERP
+44 SQGGWVLCERP
-55 LSEHAAG
+55 LSDHPSG
-62 LEGFRAAEGEVV
+62 LEGFETTDGQVV
-74 LESRPNEGRLRF
+74 LESRPNEGKLRF
-86 GVEIPAGTTLELTS
+86 ETAIPAGTTLELTS

-114 TAPGERFPDCDL
+114 TAPGEHFPKCDL

-161 QRRPD
+161 QRRPH

-172 TIAIPVTRQVVGV
+172 SIAIPVTRQVIGV
-185 PGRCDRK
+185 AGRWDRK
-192 GGEIEELDLS
+192 GVEIEELDLA
-202 VLVDFQPGK
+202 VLADFRPGK
-211 AVAVALVNA
+211 AVAVALLNA
-220 DQAPQHEKRVAA
+220 DLVPEHEERVTAC
-232 FLEELGC
+232 LLELGC
-239 ENPSVSHELA
+239 ENISVSHELA
-249 PVMRLW
+249 PVIRLW

-271 GEFVAGLQASLPGV
+271 GEFVARIQAGLPGV
-285 SVSLMTS
+285 PVTLMTS

-299 EAFRPIDSLLSG
+299 DLYRPVDSLLSG

-324 SAGLDRVLTVDMGGT
+324 SVKLDRVLTFDMGGT

-354 EQVIGPV
+354 EQQIGPV

-381 RWHNGGLEVG
+381 QWRNGGLEVG
-391 PESAGSDPGPAC
+391 PESAGSEPGPAC

-422 DERKAG
+422 DEDKAG
-428 IPLDRNAAHE
+428 IPLDRAASLE
-438 KFEDLRVA
+438 KFEKLRMA
-446 MGGNPDSGELLKGLR
+446 IGGSPNENELLNGLR
-461 KIAINHMAEALRQ
+461 KIAINHMAEALRL

-510 ILIPGDAGLL
+510 ILIPSDAGLL

-530 RELRT
+530 RELRV

-540 PLDGSVNEEMS
+540 QLDESVNEEILELS
-551 GLSEGRAIHRGLFEL
+551 GARSIHRCLFEL

-573 CLEIETPEKT
+573 CLEIETQGRT
-583 SFAELVSEFEA
+583 SLAELVSEFEA
-594 RYLALYGYERP
+594 RYWALYGYERP
-605 ADREIE
+605 AGREIE
-611 WVTLRVELKGSSPE
+611 WVTLRVELAGNSLDVE
-625 SASETFKMTGLV
+625 VETFEMVGLV

-649 LCLEK
+649 LSLEK

-665 LKLEWEGEDAQ
+665 VKLEWEGEEIRSD
-676 SEQTLLV
+676 QTLSV

-723 LDSKGFLVV
+723 LDARGFLVV

-752 VDHSWQEGETVVVNH
+752 ENHTWSEGETIVVNH

-782 PVFVSGELI
+782 PIFESDQLL

-822 IVIPPTLFTEIGP
+822 IVIPPTLFDEIGP
-835 DFFKESR
+835 DFFNESR

-855 AANRHGVQAVRAL
+855 SANRHGVAAIREMVA
-868 TSSSSVETITGHMEG
+868 SSSVATVANHMEG
-883 LYRRATGIL
+883 LYQRATGIL
-892 EHSLGGFLECRAS
+892 ARSLTGFSDCRAA
-905 DQMDDGSVIQVAISL
+905 DQMDDGSVIQVAMSCHD
-920 GKKLR
+920 KLR
-925 VDFTGSAGTHPGN
+925 IDFTGSAGTHPGN

-957 VDEDMPLNEGL
+957 VNEDIPLNEGL
-968 LENVEIITEEGILNP
+968 LENVEIITEVGILDP
-983 PLTADPATC
+983 PLTADPTTC

-1016 QSNGQGTM
+1016 QANGQGTM
-1024 NNFLFGNERFGFYE
+1024 NNFLFGNDRFGFYE
-1038 TIGGGAGAGPGW
+1038 TMGGGAGAGPGW

-1060 SNTAITDVEVLEERY
+1060 SNTAITDVEILEERY

-1091 GVWKGGDGLIREIE
+1091 GTWKGGDGLIREIE
-1105 FLESM
+1105 FLEAM
-1110 TVSLLTQRRNQ
+1110 TVSLLTQRRTR
-1121 GPQPNGLAGRQQHF
+1121 GPQPNGQPGRQQHF
-1135 HGGEWLEL
+1135 HAGEWQEL
-1143 AGITSLEV
+1143 KGITSVEV
-1151 VPGDRIRIETPGG
+1151 VLGDRIRIETPGG
-1164 GGWLQECETRVS
+1164 GGWLQESQTCV
-1176 LRHEQRKTSDY
+1176 
-1187 DLPQNILWMER
+1187 
-1198 RRPCD
+1198 
-1203 HAQV
+1203 